1 MTQPMTNALVTV
13 ALLDT
18 AHISSRSRRGIRLL
32 FLWLVDLFWVAI
44 VLSSDNLLDYFIIL
58 STSLVGTTAI
68 LG

>member
-1 MTQPMTNALVTV
+1 MNASVTV

-18 AHISSRSRRGIRLL
+18 VHITPRSRRDIRLL

-44 VLSSDNLLDYFIIL
+44 VLSSVHLLDYFIIL
-58 STSLVGTTAI
+58 PIILVGMTAI

>member
-1 MTQPMTNALVTV
+1 MMNALVTV

-18 AHISSRSRRGIRLL
+18 VHITPRSRRDIRLL

-44 VLSSDNLLDYFIIL
+44 VLSSVHLLDYFIIL
-58 STSLVGTTAI
+58 PIILVGMTAI